1 MRIAYLDESGTPDPG
16 GNTSHF
22 VLLALVIEDKSW
34 KKKDADILA
43 VKKKYGLAGAELHAA
58 WMNRRFAEQEG
69 IPGFE
74 KLTSDERQIAM
85 KKAREATLIKRG
97 ALHGIAE
104 MKLLKKTFR
113 RTDAYTHLTLPER
126 KAFLRD
132 VAESVK
138 GWTDACILADCIDKT
153 IFKKGVHRTPPLD
166 EAFEQVVSR
175 FHRYLENEA
184 PGELGILVE
193 DHNDTVAQRFTET
206 MRRFHDEG
214 TKWKKMIPQ
223 LIETPLFVDSRLTSL
238 VQVADLCAYAL
249 RRYLENGETEL
260 FDPIFARGQRDGK
273 RCVGIRHYRG
283 SKPCPCRICKEH

>member
-1 MRIAYLDESGTPDPG
+1 MRIAYLDESGTPEPG

-58 WMNRRFAEQEG
+58 WMNRRYAEQES
-69 IPGFE
+69 IPDFE
-74 KLTSDERQIAM
+74 KLSTENRRLAM
-85 KKAREATLIKRG
+85 KKARDAALIKR
-97 ALHGIAE
+97 AAVHGITK
-104 MKLLKKTFR
+104 MKLLKKNFMK
-113 RTDAYTHLTLPER
+113 TDAYVHVTLPER
-126 KAFLRD
+126 KAFLKE
-132 VAESVK
+132 VSETVN

-153 IFKKGVHRTPPLD
+153 IFKGAPKTPPLD

-175 FHRYLENEA
+175 FHRYLEDEA

-193 DHNDTVAQRFTET
+193 DNNDEVALRLTET

-214 TKWKKMIPQ
+214 TKWKKIPQ
-223 LIETPLFVDSRLTSL
+223 LIETPLFVDSKLTSL

-249 RRYLENGETEL
+249 RRYLENGETDL
-260 FDPIFARGQRDGK
+260 FDPIFARGRRDGK